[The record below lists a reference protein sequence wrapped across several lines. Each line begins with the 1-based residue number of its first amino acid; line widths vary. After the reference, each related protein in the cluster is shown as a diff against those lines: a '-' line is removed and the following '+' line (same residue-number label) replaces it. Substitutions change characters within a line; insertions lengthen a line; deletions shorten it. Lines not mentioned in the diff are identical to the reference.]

1 VELVGETAKAT
12 SVADVTVTVALLV
25 FPAKLAVIRVEPL
38 PTPLTTPEV
47 CTTEPTAELAEDQL
61 VDAVTSRVDPSL

>member
-1 VELVGETAKAT
+1 M
-12 SVADVTVTVALLV
+12 
-25 FPAKLAVIRVEPL
+25 IRVEPL

-47 CTTEPTAELAEDQL
+47 CTTETTAELAEDQL